1 MTGPGTPE
9 SHLADR
15 VVLVTGAGSGFGRA
29 VARRAAG
36 RGARIVVTDRDAA
49 AAVETAAAV
58 RAGGGAAVA
67 VTADV
72 TEKADLDRAVA
83 IGIAEFGGVDVLVNN
98 AGTMPLA
105 FFADHARALDAWHH
119 CIDVNLKGVVNGI
132 AAVLDHMLER
142 GRGHVVNV
150 ASVYGNQGTP
160 GSGVYSA
167 TKAAVIAL
175 SEALR
180 AESLG
185 RIKVTVVRPTG
196 VAGTN
201 LGSTIVDGGAVF
213 GLIGGRTAAFL
224 EHAGQWASG
233 TLPPEAT
240 DPDDVRY
247 WTLDADD
254 LARQI
259 VAVID
264 LPWGVNVTDVTVRAT
279 GEDYVL

>member
-1 MTGPGTPE
+1 M
-9 SHLADR
+9 
-15 VVLVTGAGSGFGRA
+15 
-29 VARRAAG
+29 
-36 RGARIVVTDRDAA
+36 
-49 AAVETAAAV
+49 
-58 RAGGGAAVA
+58 
-67 VTADV
+67 
-72 TEKADLDRAVA
+72 
-83 IGIAEFGGVDVLVNN
+83 
-98 AGTMPLA
+98 
-105 FFADHARALDAWHH
+105 
-119 CIDVNLKGVVNGI
+119 NGI
-132 AAVLDHMLER
+132 AAVIDHMLER

-167 TKAAVIAL
+167 TKAAVVAL

-213 GLIGGRTAAFL
+213 GLIGGRTEQFL
-224 EHAGQWASG
+224 EHAGQWATG
-233 TLPPEAT
+233 TLPPEAANR
-240 DPDDVRY
+240 DDVRY

-254 LARQI
+254 LARQV

-264 LPWGVNVTDVTVRAT
+264 LPWGVNVTDITVRAT